1 MNLTLLYICIMFISL
16 LYCLST
22 LSPIPVPNSPQSTL
36 KSLFEKLV
44 LCIISW
50 FCMQENMLVLS
61 RDTSWLQSGNKNVVT
76 FGPITTEDMA

>member
-1 MNLTLLYICIMFISL
+1 MFISL

-44 LCIISW
+44 LCI
-50 FCMQENMLVLS
+50 MKENMFELS
-61 RDTSWLQSGNKNVVT
+61 RDTSWLQSGNKNLVT
-76 FGPITTEDMA
+76 FRPITTEDMA